1 MFAGHDARLLRA
13 PGRRRRWHGRRGR
26 CCGAGRNL
34 QGDVMS
40 EQLEN
45 TILIFLRRLDQK
57 VDRLIDDVS
66 DLKLRVSAVEAA
78 VARVDSRLDRLEHR
92 FDVLERRQDSFE
104 AFHKS

>member
-1 MFAGHDARLLRA
+1 
-13 PGRRRRWHGRRGR
+13 
-26 CCGAGRNL
+26 
-34 QGDVMS
+34 MS
-40 EQLEN
+40 EQPEN
-45 TILIFLRRLDQK
+45 IILIFLRRLDQK

-66 DLKLRVSAVEAA
+66 DLKLRVSAVVVA